1 MSYTAG
7 IRFDCAKTVAC
18 SSEDSFEE
26 FTHLCKNLGI
36 TDHNNPILGSRES
49 HVESTSVIQEPN
61 PLVLVGTY
69 TGEDDVI
76 FLTSL
81 EGIHTCHFKLLEREG
96 GAEMKEEW
104 MNEKGGRESGRE
116 GKRDI
121 IRAHSNA
128 IRVSTHLV
136 QSLWHGAIELHVLYH
151 VGPLALIGGDDAN
164 LVRLHSTSHQL
175 GH

>member
-1 MSYTAG
+1 MTGGGRRRGRSERRNGEDKRSGKGELLVSYTAA
-7 IRFDCAKTVAC
+7 IRFDWAKTVAC
-18 SSEDSFEE
+18 RSEHSFEE

-49 HVESTSVIQEPN
+49 HVESTSVIQEPD

-96 GAEMKEEW
+96 Q
-104 MNEKGGRESGRE
+104 R
-116 GKRDI
+116 
-121 IRAHSNA
+121 
-128 IRVSTHLV
+128 
-136 QSLWHGAIELHVLYH
+136 
-151 VGPLALIGGDDAN
+151 
-164 LVRLHSTSHQL
+164 
-175 GH
+175 